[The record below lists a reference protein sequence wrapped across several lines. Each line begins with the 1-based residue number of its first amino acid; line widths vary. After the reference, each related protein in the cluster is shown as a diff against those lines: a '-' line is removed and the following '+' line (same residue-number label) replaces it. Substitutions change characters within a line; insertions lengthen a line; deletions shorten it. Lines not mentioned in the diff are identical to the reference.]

1 MEAAPDEPIL
11 SHGTLILLTAP
22 DCHLCRH
29 ARRVLDDLGLG
40 WREVS
45 TDSPEGARLAA
56 GATPLRPLLL
66 SPGGSVVASG
76 RLSAKR
82 LRRDL
87 APLAGRAT
95 EVRGG

>member
-1 MEAAPDEPIL
+1 METAPDEAIL

-22 DCHLCRH
+22 DCHLCSH
-29 ARRVLDDLGLG
+29 AQRVLDDLGLG

-56 GATPLRPLLL
+56 GAPPLRPLLL
-66 SPGGSVVASG
+66 DPGGSVVAAG
-76 RLSAKR
+76 RLSARR

-87 APLAGRAT
+87 ASHAGSAP